1 MMLGVTRKGTR
12 PLMAQPGDK
21 QRAGPWFYRILMA
34 VEPFIGKHLL
44 VLGCVAVGLV
54 AYTLYTKDIVK
65 RLEADAVSMTQTY
78 AELIRAAISESMS
91 NDQMNIIF
99 DEIIQKT
106 DIPIVITD
114 TSWTPLMWKNIR
126 RGFSFFRKEISQ
138 QDTAAFVR
146 PFIRKKVSEFAK
158 TYEPKP
164 LYMKETSSKFGYLVF
179 GNSDLIVQL
188 SRIPLYESGLVALFL
203 FLVYLG
209 FRSIRVTE
217 RSNLWVGLA
226 KETAHQLGTPI
237 SSLMGWVEFI
247 KSQSDIDAPLEPE
260 EYVKRVHVVCDNME
274 KDLSRLKKIT
284 NRFSQIGSIPTLTP
298 RDINGILQDAMGYFK
313 TRLPLL
319 GKHIDIKSQFNDLP
333 YVAVNKE
340 LMEWVFENL
349 LKNSV
354 DAIIKNDGLIEIRTE
369 FIECD
374 KIVRIYHQD
383 NGKGISWEDQKKIFA
398 PGYSTKK
405 RGWGLGLTLAKRIVE
420 DYHKGRIYL
429 NWSQKD
435 KGTVFCID
443 LPVEAV

>member
-1 MMLGVTRKGTR
+1 
-12 PLMAQPGDK
+12 
-21 QRAGPWFYRILMA
+21 
-34 VEPFIGKHLL
+34 
-44 VLGCVAVGLV
+44 
-54 AYTLYTKDIVK
+54 
-65 RLEADAVSMTQTY
+65 
-78 AELIRAAISESMS
+78 
-91 NDQMNIIF
+91 
-99 DEIIQKT
+99 
-106 DIPIVITD
+106 
-114 TSWTPLMWKNIR
+114 MWKNIR
-126 RGFSFFRKEISQ
+126 RGVLFFRKEVAQ
-138 QDTAAFVR
+138 QDTSAAAKAFL
-146 PFIRKKVSEFAK
+146 RKKVAEFSK
-158 TYEPKP
+158 MYEPKP
-164 LYMKETSSKFGYLVF
+164 LYLKETSAKFGYLAF
-179 GNSDLIVQL
+179 GNSDLVIQL
-188 SRIPLYESGLVALFL
+188 SRIPLYEGALVGLFL
-203 FLVYLG
+203 VLVYLG

-237 SSLMGWVEFI
+237 SSLMGWVEYI
-247 KSQSDIDAPLEPE
+247 QSLSGGEAPVEPE
-260 EYVKRVHVVCDNME
+260 EYVKQVHAVCDNMG

-284 NRFSQIGSIPTLTP
+284 NRFSQIGSIPKLTH
-298 RDINGILQDAMGYFK
+298 RDINAILEDAMVYFES
-313 TRLPLL
+313 RLPLL
-319 GKHIDIKSQFNDLP
+319 GKRIELKSSFNDLP

-354 DAIIKNDGLIEIRTE
+354 DAITRSDGLIEIRTE

-374 KIVRIYHQD
+374 NIVRIYHRD

-398 PGYSTKK
+398 PGFSTKK

>member
-1 MMLGVTRKGTR
+1 MDQPNSRKTAA
-12 PLMAQPGDK
+12 PL
-21 QRAGPWFYRILMA
+21 FYRVLMTI
-34 VEPFIGKHLL
+34 EPFFGKHFL
-44 VLGCVAVGLV
+44 VLGCIAVGLIV
-54 AYTLYTKDIVK
+54 YTVYTRDVVR
-65 RLEADAVSMTQTY
+65 RLKEDAVNVTQTY

-91 NDQMNIIF
+91 NEQMNIVF

-106 DIPIVITD
+106 NIPIIIAD
-114 TSWTPLMWKNIR
+114 TVRTPLMWKNIR
-126 RGFSFFRKEISQ
+126 RGALFFRKEVTQ
-138 QDTAAFVR
+138 QDTSAAARRFLRKTVEDFV
-146 PFIRKKVSEFAK
+146 K

-164 LYMKETSSKFGYLVF
+164 LYLKETSSKFGYLIF
-179 GNSDLIVQL
+179 GNSDLVIQL

-203 FLVYLG
+203 LLLYLG

-247 KSQSDIDAPLEPE
+247 KSLSNPESPIEPE
-260 EYVKRVHVVCDNME
+260 EYVKQVFKVCDNME
-274 KDLSRLKKIT
+274 KDLSRLGKIT
-284 NRFSQIGSIPTLTP
+284 NRFSQIGSIPKLTP
-298 RDINGILQDAMGYFK
+298 RDLNAILEDAMVYFES
-313 TRLPLL
+313 RLPLL
-319 GKHIDIKSQFNDLP
+319 GKHIDLRSKFSDLP

-354 DAIIKNDGLIEIRTE
+354 DAITKNDGFIEIRTE

-374 KIVRIYHQD
+374 NIVRIYHED

-398 PGYSTKK
+398 PGFSTKK

-443 LPVEAV
+443 LPIEAV